1 MSNKMKEVAN
11 LLGVELEEEF
21 KIKNQWT
28 DDLLK
33 ITIDR
38 GVVKF
43 DQWRY
48 RWFEITGRKLN
59 DILLGKYKI
68 EKLSFKPKM
77 DENYWTYTHDDFKV
91 FQSYWLDSA
100 IDYAR
105 KKCGMIFRTEEE
117 AKRERQRVYEELT
130 GKKWEGE
137 NNASN

>member
-1 MSNKMKEVAN
+1 MSNKMKEVAK

-21 KIKNQWT
+21 KIKNSHGEYWV
-28 DDLLK
+28 K
-33 ITIDR
+33 ITTDR
-38 GVVKF
+38 GLVMF
-43 DQWRY
+43 DQWKNK
-48 RWFEITGRKLN
+48 WLEAVFNILN
-59 DILLGKYKI
+59 DILLGKFKI
-68 EKLSFKPKM
+68 VKLPFEPKM

-130 GKKWEGE
+130 GKKWEE
-137 NNASN
+137 LNNASN